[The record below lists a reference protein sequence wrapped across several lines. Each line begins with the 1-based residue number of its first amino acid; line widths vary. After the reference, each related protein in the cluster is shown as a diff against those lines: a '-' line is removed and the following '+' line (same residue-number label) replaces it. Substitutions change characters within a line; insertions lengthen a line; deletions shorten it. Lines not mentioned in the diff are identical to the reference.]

1 MPFNIALTGIRAA
14 SVDLEVTG
22 NNIANASTTGFKR
35 SRAEFGDLYANSFL
49 SLGSNPVGDGV
60 RVQKVRQEFAQGN
73 LSFTENGL
81 DLAING
87 EGFFILDTNSGDR
100 RYSRAGAFGINKE
113 GYVVNSSGMRLQ
125 GFVANDSGVVSGVL
139 GDLLIDDT
147 SLAPD
152 RTTRVNANLN
162 LDASEPVLLERGDSL
177 SSDGLLIG
185 RAVDA
190 TAAGTNGANGYAAQT
205 ITVTQADGS
214 TSTVTIP
221 ANSSAAEIAGLF
233 NNLDN
238 IDAAA
243 STRAT
248 ITAAGFNNAS
258 GTMQVTIDGVPFD
271 GYTNLTDLGNAI
283 NSSSQLN
290 GVRAVLDG
298 TDLVIINNRGDDLSF
313 GFSGAAGD
321 QFVVQGNDAA
331 ATSQTLST
339 ALTDA
344 VVGGSVNLTMQDGIT
359 LASGTTDL
367 FATFTGTPFVN
378 NVFDPADENT
388 YNHATSTTIYDSLGN
403 SHVLTTFFVKEP
415 LSATTPDNLWTMYA
429 LIDGQDVG
437 DPLVTG
443 GTPSRASYSLVF
455 DQDGS
460 LNEVLSDDV
469 LISNWT
475 PLASDGTPNGAE
487 GPLNVVDGG
496 TLPIPDPPTSS
507 NFLIDLGTTTQ
518 YGSAFAVNDLQQDG
532 FTTGRLIGLDV
543 DDGGVIFARYTNGES
558 KVLGQVALANFND
571 IQGLAP
577 VGETTWVETF
587 NSGNPVIG
595 APGTASLGAI
605 RSSSLEDSNVDLS
618 EQLVGLIIA
627 QRNYQANAKTIE
639 TANAITQTIINLR

>member
-49 SLGSNPVGDGV
+49 SLGTNPVGDGV

-87 EGFFILDTNSGDR
+87 EGFFILDTNNGDR
-100 RYSRAGAFGINKE
+100 RYSRAGAFGIDKE
-113 GYVVNSSGMRLQ
+113 GNVVNSSGMHLQ

-139 GDLLIDDT
+139 GDLVIDDT

-152 RTTRVNANLN
+152 RTTRVDANLN

-177 SSDGLLIG
+177 TSDGLLIG
-185 RAVDA
+185 QAVDA

-221 ANSSAAEIAGLF
+221 ANSSANEIAALF
-233 NNLDN
+233 NNVDN

-258 GTMQVTIDGVPFD
+258 GTMQVFINGVLFD
-271 GYTNLTDLGNAI
+271 GYTNLTDLGDAI
-283 NSSSQLN
+283 NSSSSLI

-298 TDLVIINNRGDDLSF
+298 TDLVVIDNRGNDLSF
-313 GFSGAAGD
+313 SFNGAAGD
-321 QFVVQGNDAA
+321 QFLVQGDDAA

-339 ALTDA
+339 ALTDV
-344 VVGGSVNLTMQDGIT
+344 VVGGGVNLTIQDGVT
-359 LASGTTDL
+359 VASGTTDL

-415 LSATTPDNLWTMYA
+415 QTATTPDNLWTMYA
-429 LIDGQDVG
+429 LIDGQDIG

-443 GTPSRASYSLVF
+443 GTPTRASYSLVF

-460 LNEVLSDDV
+460 INEVLSDDV

-475 PLASDGTPNGAE
+475 PLAPDGTPNGAE
-487 GPLNVVDGG
+487 GPLNVADGG

-507 NFLIDLGTTTQ
+507 NFFVDLGTTTQ
-518 YGSAFAVNDLQQDG
+518 YGSAFAVNDLQQNG

-595 APGTASLGAI
+595 SPGTASLGAI

>member
-87 EGFFILDTNSGDR
+87 EGFFILDTTSGDR